1 MLSRKIFPK
10 CGVNSY
16 QSYHSLA
23 STTRPLRIVFQPP
36 RPRPPPLLA
45 SSCRARLWPP
55 RRMLQQEAPDYYSIL
70 GVPRHADLPQIKLAY
85 FNMAKKF
92 HPDTNPQ
99 LDARQVFAL
108 IAEAYDVLRY
118 SAIASLMIYCDLLS
132 ATRPGVLGMTRPGW
146 GRRGSGAARTGRGGR
161 ARTARRAASRCTSA
175 SSGTS
180 EASSRRTMRRGTG
193 RCTRTTPRPTT
204 ARTPPRSTSP
214 ISASS
219 R

>member
-1 MLSRKIFPK
+1 MSVPKMLSRKILPK

-45 SSCRARLWPP
+45 SRARLWPGP
-55 RRMLQQEAPDYYSIL
+55 RRLLQQEAPDYYSIL

-118 SAIASLMIYCDLLS
+118 TALLQQLSLSLVYFQ
-132 ATRPGVLGMTRPGW
+132 
-146 GRRGSGAARTGRGGR
+146 
-161 ARTARRAASRCTSA
+161 
-175 SSGTS
+175 
-180 EASSRRTMRRGTG
+180 
-193 RCTRTTPRPTT
+193 
-204 ARTPPRSTSP
+204 
-214 ISASS
+214 
-219 R
+219 

>member
-1 MLSRKIFPK
+1 MLSRKILPK

-36 RPRPPPLLA
+36 RTRTLPLLA
-45 SSCRARLWPP
+45 SRCRARLWPP

-118 SAIASLMIYCDLLS
+118 TALLQQLSLSLVYFQ
-132 ATRPGVLGMTRPGW
+132 
-146 GRRGSGAARTGRGGR
+146 
-161 ARTARRAASRCTSA
+161 
-175 SSGTS
+175 
-180 EASSRRTMRRGTG
+180 
-193 RCTRTTPRPTT
+193 
-204 ARTPPRSTSP
+204 
-214 ISASS
+214 
-219 R
+219 

>member
-36 RPRPPPLLA
+36 RPLLA
-45 SSCRARLWPP
+45 SMARLWPP
-55 RRMLQQEAPDYYSIL
+55 RRLLQQEAPDYYSIL

-108 IAEAYDVLRY
+108 IAEAYDVLR
-118 SAIASLMIYCDLLS
+118 LLQLVYYFF
-132 ATRPGVLGMTRPGW
+132 AL
-146 GRRGSGAARTGRGGR
+146 
-161 ARTARRAASRCTSA
+161 
-175 SSGTS
+175 
-180 EASSRRTMRRGTG
+180 
-193 RCTRTTPRPTT
+193 
-204 ARTPPRSTSP
+204 
-214 ISASS
+214 
-219 R
+219 